1 VLLAKVSEVDT
12 TGNEISKESYRR
24 MEENYEILK
33 QSTILDGKPIKIIRL
48 PVGPLIVDKVSYKSL
63 SKDEQSW
70 FENVTNDTIE
80 YYLASGYM
88 NFVIAN
94 KIVVS
99 AKFWKE
105 GLPEELKRKDEEAK
119 LILEKAFPDRKI
131 VQIDC
136 LPLHH
141 EGAGLHCYSRNE
153 PRKFK

>member
-1 VLLAKVSEVDT
+1 
-12 TGNEISKESYRR
+12 
-24 MEENYEILK
+24 M
-33 QSTILDGKPIKIIRL
+33 
-48 PVGPLIVDKVSYKSL
+48 DKVEYKSL

-70 FENVTNDTIE
+70 FENVTTDTIE

-105 GLPEELKRKDEEAK
+105 GFPEELKRKDEEAK

-136 LPLHH
+136 MPLHH
-141 EGAGLHCYSRNE
+141 EGAGLHCYSKNE
-153 PRKFK
+153 PLNFK